1 MSEPRVFFQIGTND
15 GNDLFRQLVIA
26 NKPDIVILVKPND
39 QLIHTIK
46 TNYAGINAHIYSNAI
61 YYSDNETI
69 DLYIPSKN
77 GIYGQ
82 KADNGITYNN
92 VHFSLVPM
100 NDWGK
105 KEDMVKI
112 TTKSITF
119 DTICENHH
127 IKNIEYLQIDT
138 EGFDSDIIE
147 MIDFNKYKI
156 NEIRFEKWGF
166 DKSCFTAYNEKIA
179 NKLGQSGMNIT
190 KEKLIKHNY
199 TLTDIIDRDGNDVL
213 ATLNE

>member
-1 MSEPRVFFQIGTND
+1 
-15 GNDLFRQLVIA
+15 
-26 NKPDIVILVKPND
+26 
-39 QLIHTIK
+39 
-46 TNYAGINAHIYSNAI
+46 
-61 YYSDNETI
+61 
-69 DLYIPSKN
+69 
-77 GIYGQ
+77 
-82 KADNGITYNN
+82 
-92 VHFSLVPM
+92 M

-138 EGFDSDIIE
+138 EGFDSEIIE

-166 DKSCFTAYNEKIA
+166 DKSCFTAHNENIA

-199 TLTDIIDRDGNDVL
+199 TLTDIIDSDGK
-213 ATLNE
+213 